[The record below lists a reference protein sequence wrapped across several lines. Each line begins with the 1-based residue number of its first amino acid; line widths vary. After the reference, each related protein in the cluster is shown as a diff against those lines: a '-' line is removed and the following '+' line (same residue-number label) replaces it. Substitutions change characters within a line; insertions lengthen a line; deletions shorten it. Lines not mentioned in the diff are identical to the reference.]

1 MTTPMK
7 QKERSKIIKEKILDI
22 SLNLFILNGYKSTTT
37 REIIKKA
44 GITTGTLYHFFRDK
58 EDILLHIVL
67 TTFSEAMNAAINIIG
82 KENDSA
88 LVYAT
93 IYALEMKAIEKYDRA
108 AELYLESYSSWRI
121 TEVLHPINV
130 ERNKAFFHKYNPGF
144 TDEDYYIKTLALRGM
159 RLSFIIERLFAGGI
173 DYEAKCAFLIETGLA
188 FFNVPPKKI
197 KQAVTKALNL
207 TSRNSL
213 TIYGFRI

>member
-1 MTTPMK
+1 M
-7 QKERSKIIKEKILDI
+7 IKEKILAV
-22 SLNLFILNGYKSTTT
+22 SLHLFILNGYKSTTT

-44 GITTGTLYHFFRDK
+44 GITTGTLYHFFLDK
-58 EDILLHIVL
+58 EDILLNIVL

-82 KENDSA
+82 KQNDSA

-93 IYALEMKAIEKYDRA
+93 VYALEMKAIEKYDRA

-130 ERNKAFFHKYNPGF
+130 ERNKAFFHKYNPDF

-159 RLSFIIERLFAGGI
+159 RLTFIKERLCAGRI
-173 DYEAKCAFLIETGLA
+173 DYQAKCSFLIETGLK

-197 KQAVTKALNL
+197 KEAIAKALEL

-213 TIYGFRI
+213 TLYGFRI